1 MKTTRDERIARIVL
15 GLGVM
20 FIGNFSFY
28 HVMVAGYLFGLLLI
42 GIGLYP
48 KSTEYPEDHEKAPEN
63 ARSADNAPPKPA
75 KAAAPKG
82 KTVRKRKSAK

>member
-20 FIGNFSFY
+20 FVGSFSFY
-28 HVMVAGYLFGLLLI
+28 HVIIAGYLFGLLLI

-48 KSTEYPEDHEKAPEN
+48 KSTEYPEDAAHIAKSESVPAAKA
-63 ARSADNAPPKPA
+63 SAPKKAMRKKPA
-75 KAAAPKG
+75 
-82 KTVRKRKSAK
+82 RKN